1 MATAAEGLATRT
13 AFELPQ
19 RILWDK
25 LDDLVLVSEKQ
36 IRQANALMIEKTRNL
51 VEGAAAA
58 PLAAALQLR
67 ERIEGKRVVLMCTGG
82 NLSLQQLRDI
92 LSS

>member
-82 NLSLQQLRDI
+82 NLSLQQLREI